1 MTVHKAMSE
10 PRREISIQV
19 ENEFLSAESEPD
31 NGRYVSAYT
40 ITLTNTGEVS
50 ARLLTRHWIITNSD
64 GLVQEVHGE
73 GVVGEQPYL
82 VPGSRYRYTSG
93 VVLATPVGTM
103 QGSYQWVGD
112 DGIAFEVPI
121 PPFRLAVPGLLH

>member
-1 MTVHKAMSE
+1 MSE

-19 ENEFLSAESEPD
+19 DNEFLSEESEPD
-31 NGRYVSAYT
+31 SSRYVFSYT
-40 ITLTNTGEVS
+40 ITLANTGEVS
-50 ARLLTRHWIITNSD
+50 ARLLTRHWVITNAD

-82 VPGSRYRYTSG
+82 APGGSFRYTSG
-93 VVLATPVGTM
+93 AVLATPVGTM

-112 DGIAFEVPI
+112 DGVAFDAPI
-121 PPFRLAVPGLLH
+121 PLVRLAVPGLLH